1 MRFEPGQLIVRR
13 HFQRGLLSRVWL
25 GHVAADDDL
34 GTWMWVASG
43 SAYRD
48 LGSADGHHLR
58 DLDFTQWPTMDK
70 AFDETPWRGQ
80 VLMLH
85 PRDGEYSSWMFFDA
99 TDFSLQRFY
108 INLELP
114 AVRWLDQAG
123 PGHPTSLAGLD
134 TTDYDLDVI
143 VNPDLTWH
151 WKDEEEFA
159 ERLKYPQIYW
169 VDDEAAVRAEGERII
184 KLAEAGQFPFDG
196 TMTNFRP
203 DPSWP
208 VPTEMPVGW
217 DRPQAF

>member
-1 MRFEPGQLIVRR
+1 MYMRFAPGQLIVRR

-48 LGSADGHHLR
+48 LGAADGRHLR
-58 DLDFTQWPTMDK
+58 QVNFLEWPTMAK
-70 AFDETPWRGQ
+70 TFDERPWRGQ

-85 PRDGEYSSWMFFDA
+85 PREGEYSSWMFLDA
-99 TDFSLQRFY
+99 DYRVSRYY

-114 AVRWLDQAG
+114 AVRWHDAEAG
-123 PGHPTSLAGLD
+123 LAGLD

-143 VNPDLTWH
+143 VHPDLTWE
-151 WKDEEEFA
+151 WKDEEEFT
-159 ERLKYPQIYW
+159 ERLAYPDIYW

-196 TMTNFRP
+196 TMTDYRP

-208 VPTEMPVGW
+208 IPTEMPPGW
-217 DRPQAF
+217 DRPSALPAA